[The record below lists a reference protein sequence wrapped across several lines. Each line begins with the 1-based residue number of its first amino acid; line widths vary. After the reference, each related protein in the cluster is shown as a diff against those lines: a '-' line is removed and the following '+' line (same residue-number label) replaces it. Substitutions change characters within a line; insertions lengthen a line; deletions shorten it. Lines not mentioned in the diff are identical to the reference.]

1 MANLTATAMNLLRQQ
16 ERFVCLPPPDVLW
29 QMPTPYDDEIDA
41 MRHRV
46 LATQDEMHQKMARAI
61 TNIPAAL
68 TNNRHNKRLLLC
80 QP

>member
-1 MANLTATAMNLLRQQ
+1 MANITVTAMNLLRQQ
-16 ERFVCLPPPDVLW
+16 ERFVRLPPPYDLW

-41 MRHRV
+41 MRHRM
-46 LATQDEMHQKMARAI
+46 LATQDEVHQKMARAI
-61 TNIPAAL
+61 TNVPAAL